1 MFYKKLL
8 TWNNV
13 DVLEIHFWNYVE
25 CLLTWNNVDVLE
37 KIFVIMLKVLKQEL
51 LTWNNVDVLEKQT
64 FL

>member
-1 MFYKKLL
+1 MS
-8 TWNNV
+8 
-13 DVLEIHFWNYVE
+13 VLEIHFWNYVE